1 MITGRVTAQRD
12 AMVRLVV
19 MERAHQP
26 HDVDAVI
33 DTGFHGFLPLPRAMV
48 QTL

>member
-1 MITGRVTAQRD
+1 MITGRVTAQRE

-19 MERAHQP
+19 LDSTHQP

-33 DTGFHGFLPLPRAMV
+33 DTQQFPLIP
-48 QTL
+48 